1 MNLFDDLYWRA
12 TRIHLS
18 VIGAWPFQSYITR
31 IIIRTVVCFLF
42 ESLYISEI
50 IKLVEVSGDL
60 KLTLECIPILVLHS
74 ITQVKILNVHINLN
88 KIKNL
93 LLRIKSDWESGLLDE
108 SEIEFLRND
117 GRRHKEFMSLYF
129 IILYSSTISY
139 ELMPLIPV
147 ALDIIL
153 PLNESR
159 ARIFLYQAEYFV
171 EPEKNLTFI
180 YIHSY
185 IVSPLIAITFIG
197 TDSLYSAFIQHA
209 CSMFTIIGRRLQ
221 NLRADG
227 SSNKNRKSFKTT
239 SDVKNIII
247 CIKMHKNVLE
257 FVRLL
262 EEHYT
267 NYLLVILG
275 ILVLGL
281 SAIGFRKKDM
291 NVFDEAFWRSTKMH
305 LVASGA
311 WPFQRP
317 LYGILLRCMVFSFV
331 ESIMI
336 LEIIRLFYVAGDLM
350 MTLTVLPVILYVAV
364 IIQVSTKRLLLIV
377 KNCWESDLLDKIEIE
392 LLRSD
397 GRKHARKKVNCNIHS
412 DSVLYCSQPAVY
424 ALTTLAPIILDIT
437 SPLNETRERFFV
449 FAEMYGVDA
458 QEYAFYIHI
467 HHFAALSVFTWAF
480 VAFKAN
486 YCTLIQHA

>member
-281 SAIGFRKKDM
+281 SAIGFRFVVLIDGIEGRIQCISYFFGHVAHLFFLSYFGQRLINFSEYVHESICRAELYKFSRDM
-291 NVFDEAFWRSTKMH
+291 KPMI
-305 LVASGA
+305 
-311 WPFQRP
+311 
-317 LYGILLRCMVFSFV
+317 ILLMMRSKLVSKITAGKLYIMSLENFTTVAKTSFSYF
-331 ESIMI
+331 
-336 LEIIRLFYVAGDLM
+336 
-350 MTLTVLPVILYVAV
+350 TVL
-364 IIQVSTKRLLLIV
+364 
-377 KNCWESDLLDKIEIE
+377 
-392 LLRSD
+392 
-397 GRKHARKKVNCNIHS
+397 
-412 DSVLYCSQPAVY
+412 
-424 ALTTLAPIILDIT
+424 T
-437 SPLNETRERFFV
+437 SL
-449 FAEMYGVDA
+449 
-458 QEYAFYIHI
+458 Q
-467 HHFAALSVFTWAF
+467 
-480 VAFKAN
+480 
-486 YCTLIQHA
+486 

>member
-18 VIGAWPFQSYITR
+18 VIGAWPFQSYITS

-42 ESLYISEI
+42 ESLYISEV
-50 IKLVEVSGDL
+50 IKLVEVWGDL

-74 ITQVKILNVHINLN
+74 ITQVKILNVHVNLN
-88 KIKNL
+88 KMKNL

-117 GRRHKEFMSLYF
+117 GRKHKDFMSLYF

-221 NLRADG
+221 NLRADE
-227 SSNKNRKSFKTT
+227 STNKKHKFFKTNRH
-239 SDVKNIII
+239 VKDIII

-281 SAIGFRKKDM
+281 SAIGFRVFLIDGIEGRVQCISYFFGHVAHLFFLSYFGQRLINFSEYVHESICRAELYKFSSDM
-291 NVFDEAFWRSTKMH
+291 KPMI
-305 LVASGA
+305 
-311 WPFQRP
+311 
-317 LYGILLRCMVFSFV
+317 ILLMMRSKLVSKITAGKLYIMSLENFTTVAKTSFSYF
-331 ESIMI
+331 
-336 LEIIRLFYVAGDLM
+336 
-350 MTLTVLPVILYVAV
+350 TVL
-364 IIQVSTKRLLLIV
+364 
-377 KNCWESDLLDKIEIE
+377 
-392 LLRSD
+392 
-397 GRKHARKKVNCNIHS
+397 
-412 DSVLYCSQPAVY
+412 
-424 ALTTLAPIILDIT
+424 T
-437 SPLNETRERFFV
+437 SF
-449 FAEMYGVDA
+449 
-458 QEYAFYIHI
+458 Q
-467 HHFAALSVFTWAF
+467 
-480 VAFKAN
+480 
-486 YCTLIQHA
+486 

>member
-1 MNLFDDLYWRA
+1 
-12 TRIHLS
+12 
-18 VIGAWPFQSYITR
+18 
-31 IIIRTVVCFLF
+31 
-42 ESLYISEI
+42 
-50 IKLVEVSGDL
+50 
-60 KLTLECIPILVLHS
+60 
-74 ITQVKILNVHINLN
+74 
-88 KIKNL
+88 
-93 LLRIKSDWESGLLDE
+93 
-108 SEIEFLRND
+108 
-117 GRRHKEFMSLYF
+117 
-129 IILYSSTISY
+129 
-139 ELMPLIPV
+139 
-147 ALDIIL
+147 
-153 PLNESR
+153 
-159 ARIFLYQAEYFV
+159 
-171 EPEKNLTFI
+171 
-180 YIHSY
+180 
-185 IVSPLIAITFIG
+185 
-197 TDSLYSAFIQHA
+197 
-209 CSMFTIIGRRLQ
+209 
-221 NLRADG
+221 
-227 SSNKNRKSFKTT
+227 
-239 SDVKNIII
+239 
-247 CIKMHKNVLE
+247 
-257 FVRLL
+257 
-262 EEHYT
+262 
-267 NYLLVILG
+267 
-275 ILVLGL
+275 
-281 SAIGFRKKDM
+281 M

-364 IIQVSTKRLLLIV
+364 IIQVSVTSNHVNLNKTKRLLLIV

-397 GRKHARKKVNCNIHS
+397 GRKHGDAMYTYYL
-412 DSVLYCSQPAVY
+412 LYCSQPAVY